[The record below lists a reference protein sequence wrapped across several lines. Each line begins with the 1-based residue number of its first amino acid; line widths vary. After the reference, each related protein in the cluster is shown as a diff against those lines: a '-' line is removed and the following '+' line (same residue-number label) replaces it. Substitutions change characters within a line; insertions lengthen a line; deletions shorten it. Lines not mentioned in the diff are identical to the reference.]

1 MRVQVHAHSLDTEA
15 NRFYDVYHRM
25 YESALL
31 TRPYTQHVPLPLI
44 NFETYQSR
52 HFNTSFIN
60 NGIDLIDI
68 YGYMVYLRI
77 GL

>member
-1 MRVQVHAHSLDTEA
+1 MRVQVHVHNLDTEA
-15 NRFYDVYHRM
+15 NRFNDIFHQM

-31 TRPYTQHVPLPLI
+31 TRPYTQHVLPPFI

-52 HFNTSFIN
+52 HFNTSLIN

-77 GL
+77 DL